1 MAVNFYA
8 EAPFFGLFDAS
19 TGEAVAAGGTVT
31 LTDAPA
37 FAILG
42 SGETVI
48 AVTFRGRI
56 TRGVARERRRGRRHW
71 CLG

>member
-1 MAVNFYA
+1 MVVNFCA

-42 SGETVI
+42 SGKLSSLPRLES
-48 AVTFRGRI
+48 A
-56 TRGVARERRRGRRHW
+56 
-71 CLG
+71 